1 MYVLHDTGTRAPPR
15 ASVQFNVSVGLPPLS
30 PFSCQLLT
38 DTEDTLS
45 ETVTFVNRLG
55 QGKSRKNYVVSIS
68 NRFKR
73 NLQDKRLLWT
83 RPENIKSTFM
93 CFDVV

>member
-1 MYVLHDTGTRAPPR
+1 MTQAPGPR
-15 ASVQFNVSVGLPPLS
+15 PAQSLSSVQCQCWPPSSLTLLLS
-30 PFSCQLLT
+30 AADRYRGHQ
-38 DTEDTLS
+38 DTLS
-45 ETVTFVNRLG
+45 ETVTFVIRLG